1 MTSILNE
8 MYSKCLTLE
17 NDINKQISKI
27 IDNSFPVNTIDRVKQ
42 KIKES
47 LENYNNS
54 IDLLNL
60 SIEKEKISKEQKD
73 IWRKK
78 AEYFIPSRKNLNKRL
93 EDSVYNIKKKNQR
106 YKFNFDDDNN
116 LELGENINNLEREKQ
131 SLSSTLRM
139 SSEIESKSLI
149 VNDELSNQLL
159 SLGNIGDKINQIYHK
174 ISGSYRDSS
183 WIKQRGQ
190 NDKYLCF
197 ALGCL
202 TIFIIGFTYLY
213 LRPKLRGK

>member
-1 MTSILNE
+1 MSSVLKE
-8 MYSKCLTLE
+8 MYSKCLALE
-17 NDINKQISKI
+17 NDISKEISKI
-27 IDNSFPVNTIDRVKQ
+27 NDNAFHINTIDRVKQ

-54 IDLLNL
+54 IQLLNL
-60 SIEKEKISKEQKD
+60 SIEKEKISNEQKD

-78 AEYFIPSRKNLNKRL
+78 AEYFIASRKNLNKRL
-93 EDSVYNIKKKNQR
+93 EDCVYNIKKKNQK
-106 YKFNFDDDNN
+106 YIFNLDDDNN

-131 SLSSTLRM
+131 SLASTLRM
-139 SSEIESKSLI
+139 TTEIESTSTN
-149 VNDELSNQLL
+149 VNNELSNQLL
-159 SLGNIGDKINQIYHK
+159 SLGNIGGKINQIFHK
-174 ISGSYRDSS
+174 MSGSYKDSS

-190 NDKYLCF
+190 NDKYLCL

-213 LRPKLRGK
+213 LRPKIRGK